1 MNLLRAIYCLFGS
14 RCVPEEAKSTGD
26 SEPPVPADLGQK
38 EAELEKAGKEQMG
51 YKEGGDASKSAE
63 QEPTRR
69 SPTLTTSLPAPG
81 TKRTSWIVVKSPT
94 QSVARRT
101 CACASCVDLSRRGVD
116 PTTNNAASNALL
128 EVPTER
134 IPLRPR

>member
-1 MNLLRAIYCLFGS
+1 MNLLRVIYCLFGS

-26 SEPPVPADLGQK
+26 SEPLSQPISAKRKRNWRRPARSRWVTRKVATPAKVLSRNPLDG
-38 EAELEKAGKEQMG
+38 ALESRALDDE
-51 YKEGGDASKSAE
+51 
-63 QEPTRR
+63 
-69 SPTLTTSLPAPG
+69 G